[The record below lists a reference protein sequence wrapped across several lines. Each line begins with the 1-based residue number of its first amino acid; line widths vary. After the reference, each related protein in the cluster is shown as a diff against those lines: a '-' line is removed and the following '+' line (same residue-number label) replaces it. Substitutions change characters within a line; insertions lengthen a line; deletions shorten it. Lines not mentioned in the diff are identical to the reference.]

1 MVFKTYTKAKVKASL
16 RIFKIFS
23 ASLESYSC
31 ISLCFLK
38 KEEEREE
45 EKEEFDRNDKDRRPG
60 TQHVFLGFEPYVT
73 LLCLPRLSYSSAPR
87 SPTKATDL
95 LHPASIN
102 HFPGVQDAQV
112 STLADTRTQ
121 LEVC

>member
-1 MVFKTYTKAKVKASL
+1 MAQKMVFKTYTKAKVKASL

-60 TQHVFLGFEPYVT
+60 TQHVG
-73 LLCLPRLSYSSAPR
+73 
-87 SPTKATDL
+87 
-95 LHPASIN
+95 
-102 HFPGVQDAQV
+102 FPGFRTLRDPVVFTQV
-112 STLADTRTQ
+112 VL
-121 LEVC
+121 